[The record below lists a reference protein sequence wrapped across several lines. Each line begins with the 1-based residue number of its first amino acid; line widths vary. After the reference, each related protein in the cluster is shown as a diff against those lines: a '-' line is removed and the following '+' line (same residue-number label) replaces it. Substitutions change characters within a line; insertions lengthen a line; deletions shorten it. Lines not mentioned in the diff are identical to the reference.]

1 MRRIPIRLQ
10 GLTQSPY
17 CTTPLEKHTL
27 FSNLN
32 KHLFSLGQIAPLIGK
47 SYFCFEGSCRA
58 PNKRRNCSLSCQC
71 HPLPVLTKAVL
82 LFPSKEGKRGCCPFK
97 QELAHRNSIVR
108 FLQTLVG
115 IPTIDLILRKI
126 ASKRVPK
133 KKAPFS
139 YECSYF
145 LG

>member
-1 MRRIPIRLQ
+1 MLRLFVKANDGNCRDEAFSRLKKGLTLALKRPYRLNHLTLSWSLPWESRKEEMRRIPIRLQ

-71 HPLPVLTKAVL
+71 HPLTVLT
-82 LFPSKEGKRGCCPFK
+82 
-97 QELAHRNSIVR
+97 
-108 FLQTLVG
+108 
-115 IPTIDLILRKI
+115 
-126 ASKRVPK
+126 
-133 KKAPFS
+133 
-139 YECSYF
+139 
-145 LG
+145 